1 MQNLTISDWKLIRLT
16 VDELGPFRNGK
27 REFDFFGIEPGS
39 SDPYAAGP
47 ANIFMVLAKNAYGKT
62 TVLESIFG
70 LFGLLNDK
78 PCGRFSQFAA
88 TGQAQVDVRATWM
101 IDGVSQ
107 DVLLSLWTGSHG
119 PVRSWTPEELDSVAQ
134 TRNWAGLGISM
145 TSQGLSVS
153 SQTNELG
160 ALFYDV
166 MHRSL
171 GQPPSELFGLSQ
183 NLPSIL
189 YFPADRR
196 VVAPVEHFAVTRP
209 DIWGYQPA
217 QIFSSDGPEWGTS
230 IDNVLV
236 WLEWL
241 ADRRSDG
248 AGDRR
253 VDDLLSFLNALI
265 FKDDPSKSI
274 TQPQR
279 EELRTYVKTRYGAH
293 SLAALSHGERAMLQ
307 ILGRTLTHMTSNTII
322 LIDEIEIHLHTR
334 WMNRMFEAMKEL
346 LRKYTALTLIFTTH
360 NRELIHVFQHNVKE
374 EGLIKGGHLIES
386 DIQ

>member
-62 TVLESIFG
+62 TVLEAIFG
-70 LFGLLNDK
+70 LFGLLNEK
-78 PCGRFSQFAA
+78 PCGRFAQFAA
-88 TGQAQVDVRATWM
+88 AGQAQVDIRATWT

-107 DVLLSLWTGSHG
+107 DVLLSLWTGSLG
-119 PVRSWTPEELDSVAQ
+119 PVRSWTQEELDSVAQ
-134 TRNWAGLGISM
+134 TRNWAGLGLSM
-145 TSQGLSVS
+145 TPQGLSVS

-166 MHRSL
+166 VHRSL

-307 ILGRTLTHMTSNTII
+307 ILGRTLTHMTSNTIL

-360 NRELIHVFQHNVKE
+360 NRELMHVFQHNVKE
-374 EGLIKGGHLIES
+374 EGLVKGGHLIES

>member
-16 VDELGPFRNGK
+16 VEELGPFRNGK

-39 SDPYAAGP
+39 SDPYSAGP
-47 ANIFMVLAKNAYGKT
+47 ANLYMLLAKNAYGKT
-62 TVLESIFG
+62 TVLEAIFG
-70 LFGLLNDK
+70 LFGLLNEN
-78 PCGRFSQFAA
+78 PCGRFAQFTA
-88 TGQAQVDVRATWM
+88 TGQAQVDIRATWT

-107 DVLLSLWTGSHG
+107 DVLLSVWTGSQG
-119 PVRSWTPEELDSVAQ
+119 PVRSWTPDELDTVAQ

-145 TSQGLSVS
+145 TPQGLSVS

-160 ALFYDV
+160 ALFYDITR
-166 MHRSL
+166 RSL

-274 TQPQR
+274 TQPRR
-279 EELRTYVKTRYGAH
+279 EELRTYVKTRYGVH

-346 LRKYTALTLIFTTH
+346 LRNYTALTLIFTTH
-360 NRELIHVFQHNVKE
+360 NRELMQVFQHNVQE

>member
-1 MQNLTISDWKLIRLT
+1 MQNITVSDWKLIRLT

-27 REFDFFGIEPGS
+27 REFDFFGIEPGA
-39 SDPYAAGP
+39 SDPFAAGP
-47 ANIFMVLAKNAYGKT
+47 ANIYMVLAKNAYGKT
-62 TVLESIFG
+62 TVLEAIFG
-70 LFGLLNDK
+70 LFGLLNEK
-78 PCGRFSQFAA
+78 PNGRFSQFSA
-88 TGQAQVDVRATWM
+88 TGQAQVDIRSTWT

-107 DVLLSLWTGSHG
+107 DVLLSLWTGSGG
-119 PVRSWTPEELDSVAQ
+119 PVRTWDQEELDTVAQ
-134 TRNWAGLGISM
+134 TRNWAKLGVAM
-145 TSQGLSVS
+145 TGQGLSVN

-160 ALFYDV
+160 ALFFEATQ
-166 MHRSL
+166 RSL
-171 GQPPSELFGLSQ
+171 GQAPVELFGLSQ
-183 NLPSIL
+183 NLPTVL

-196 VVAPVEHFAVTRP
+196 VVAPAEHYAVTRP

-217 QIFSSDGPEWGTS
+217 QVFSSDGPEWGTS

-248 AGDRR
+248 AGDQR
-253 VDDLLSFLNALI
+253 VDDLLDFLNMLI

-274 TQPQR
+274 TRPQR
-279 EELRTYVKTRYGAH
+279 EELRTYVKTRYGVH

-360 NRELIHVFQHNVKE
+360 NRELMHVFQHNVKE
-374 EGLIKGGHLIES
+374 EGLVKGGHLIES